1 MLTPPQ
7 HVSRGHAHD
16 AASAWHAH
24 EGFAASDP
32 DLPDGL
38 RLYQRAGGVQTCDA
52 VACLLRP
59 HVAQP
64 VSMVAR
70 WLVERRII
78 AFDWRSRTFI
88 PLFQFSMRDMS
99 PRADV
104 LQVVAMLAPVFD
116 ATQLAL
122 WFVQPNSVLAGSTP
136 LETLHGES
144 PAVAWRAVACNG

>member
-1 MLTPPQ
+1 MLTSSQ

-16 AASAWHAH
+16 APAWRAQ
-24 EGFAASDP
+24 ESFVDRDA
-32 DLPDGL
+32 DLPDAL
-38 RLYQRAGGVQTCDA
+38 QLYQRAGGVQTCDA

-78 AFDWRSRTFI
+78 AFDWRARTFI
-88 PLFQFSMRDMS
+88 PLFQFSLRDMS

-116 ATQLAL
+116 AAQLAL
-122 WFVQPNSVLAGSTP
+122 WFVQPNTALAGSTP
-136 LETLHGES
+136 LETLQGES
-144 PAVAWRAVACNG
+144 PALAWRAAACNG